1 LGYFQLFLEVSTCP
15 RGPKSVLFHLAKFLL
30 EALDTLHIFSHM
42 YLHIIGTT
50 SWFKLCQWRWS
61 YQV

>member
-1 LGYFQLFLEVSTCP
+1 
-15 RGPKSVLFHLAKFLL
+15 
-30 EALDTLHIFSHM
+30 M